1 MVKRFFTS
9 HTVGLGILSVL
20 VGLLSSMGVW
30 LFKWMVENLREISMS
45 FVFATRPWILL
56 FIPMVGGAVVGL
68 ISHFLIGNEKYH
80 GTAAIMQSV
89 ALTGGRLRY
98 QKSPIKTIAAV
109 LSIGTGASVGSADP
123 SVQIGAN
130 IGSMVG
136 QKLHVPEDRLRTL
149 VASGAASA
157 IAAAFN
163 APIAGVFFALE
174 IILGEIGGNSLGMI
188 LISAVTSSV
197 FIQAVSGSQPAFQIP
212 SFSFSSIGE
221 LPLYLLLGLAAG
233 PISAL
238 FVRLLYASQDF
249 FSKLRVAKWVKPII
263 AGAAVGLAGLVI
275 PQVMGVG
282 YETIGQIL
290 NRADFP
296 LWLLI
301 AMVVAKVILTPI
313 SLGGGFYGG
322 VFAPSLFIGA
332 SLGGAI
338 GELGLLIFPGMGI
351 ESAAFAM
358 VGMAAVLAGVVHA
371 PLTAA
376 ILLFEMTG
384 DYRIILPLLFAVAV
398 SMLVSQRIQPD
409 SVYAMGLARHGIR
422 LDRGRD
428 IEVLASLTVRE
439 VMETNPNVLLESITL
454 REATAIFAA
463 KRQHGLPVVSR
474 EGSLVGVLTLQDID
488 KANESGMTRATVGEI
503 CTRKLVTATPDE
515 SLSEALHRMSS
526 RDLGRLPVVES
537 NNPNKLVGIL
547 RRADVIHAYSVALT
561 QRTIQRHHQQTV
573 RLDTLTPTY
582 VEVSETSVQEGSNL
596 VGRTLSEISFPQ
608 GSIIASIQRGAD
620 AFIPHGETRVQK
632 GDVLVVV
639 AERAAFDEIVRLCQ
653 PAEKFVD

>member
-249 FSKLRVAKWVKPII
+249 FSKLGVAKWVKPII

-463 KRQHGLPVVSR
+463 KRQHGLPVVSK

>member
-1 MVKRFFTS
+1 
-9 HTVGLGILSVL
+9 
-20 VGLLSSMGVW
+20 MGVW

-249 FSKLRVAKWVKPII
+249 FSKLGVAKWVKPII

-463 KRQHGLPVVSR
+463 KRQHGLPVVSK